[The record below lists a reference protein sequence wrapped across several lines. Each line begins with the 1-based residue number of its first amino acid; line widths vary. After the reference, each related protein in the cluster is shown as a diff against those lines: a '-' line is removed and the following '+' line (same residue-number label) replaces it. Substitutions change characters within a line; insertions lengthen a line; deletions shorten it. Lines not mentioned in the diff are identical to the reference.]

1 MKSLYYIKSDVY
13 GRSEY
18 FETHKDA
25 WNTLRLEAQGEI
37 GILFVE
43 RDVKVFNINPDKMK
57 DQSNILKV
65 YRLVAQGFI
74 SDEWK

>member
-43 RDVKVFNINPDKMK
+43 RDVKVFNINP
-57 DQSNILKV
+57 I
-65 YRLVAQGFI
+65 F
-74 SDEWK
+74 